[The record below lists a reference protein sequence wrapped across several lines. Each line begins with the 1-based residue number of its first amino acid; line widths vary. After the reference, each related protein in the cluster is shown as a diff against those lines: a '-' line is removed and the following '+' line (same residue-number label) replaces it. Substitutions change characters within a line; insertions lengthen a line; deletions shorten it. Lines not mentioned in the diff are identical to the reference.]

1 MTAHEKFVNIAKILP
16 YCELGR
22 MFGKECI
29 KAANGKALALF
40 FQDSMVFKLVDE
52 AYDDAMALE
61 EAVVFEPS
69 AGRPMNGWVQLSSG
83 YLYQWSEFAEAA
95 RVYVAGL
102 PANKK
107 K

>member
-1 MTAHEKFVNIAKILP
+1 MTAHEKFEDIANKLP
-16 YCELGR
+16 DCELGR

-29 KAANGKALALF
+29 KASNGKALALF
-40 FQDSMVFKLVDE
+40 FQDSMVFKLKEE
-52 AYDDAMALE
+52 AYDEAMALD
-61 EAVVFEPS
+61 EATVFEPS

-95 RVYVAGL
+95 RVYVAAL

-107 K
+107 